1 MSSEYKKRRVIMDIN
16 YQVKTDKSFEKALE
30 DLKKGLRTI
39 NFGVLWELNFKDKF
53 KEKNLEFDRNF
64 MVLEVCNPQQAKEVL
79 NINIEA
85 GYFLP
90 CKVVVYENED
100 SVFIGMPKPTSLI
113 SMIDGK
119 DELTS
124 IAKDVEK
131 YLKSAIDGAK

>member
-1 MSSEYKKRRVIMDIN
+1 MDIN
-16 YQVKTDKSFEKALE
+16 YQVKTDKNFEKALE
-30 DLKKGLRTI
+30 DLKKSLSTI

-53 KEKNLEFDRNF
+53 KEKELEFDRNF
-64 MVLEVCNPQQAKEVL
+64 IVLEVCNPKQAKEVL
-79 NINIEA
+79 DINIEA

-90 CKVVVYENED
+90 CKVVVYENEG
-100 SVFIGMPKPTSLI
+100 SVFIGMPRPTSLI

-119 DELTS
+119 DELKS